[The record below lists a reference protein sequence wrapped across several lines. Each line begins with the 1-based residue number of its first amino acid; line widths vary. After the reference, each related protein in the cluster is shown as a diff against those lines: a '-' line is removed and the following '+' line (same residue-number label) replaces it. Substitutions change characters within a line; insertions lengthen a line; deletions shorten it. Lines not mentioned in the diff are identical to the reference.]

1 MHMSAIEILVD
12 EHRLISRIVNV
23 LTIMQRDL
31 DKDGVA
37 SIDAD
42 VLTDVVDF
50 FRVFVDENH
59 HAKEEKGL
67 FPMLE
72 LHSVNP
78 EGCTLQSL
86 RDEHQQGREFMM
98 TLANAIREFEE
109 TDPTASSKISQ
120 ALSNIVDLYKDH
132 TWRENILLFPVSE
145 KVLQESEVCDV
156 TKIFGTIEK
165 KFGADFRAKY
175 EKLVDALQKTA
186 DGSRLP

>member
-1 MHMSAIEILVD
+1 MRMSAIEILVD

-37 SIDAD
+37 SIDAIA
-42 VLTDVVDF
+42 LTDVVDF

-72 LHSVNP
+72 RHGVNP

-86 RDEHQQGREFMM
+86 RDEHRQSREFVM
-98 TLANAIREFEE
+98 TLADAIKEYEE
-109 TDPTASSKISQ
+109 TDPTSKSEVSK
-120 ALSNIVDLYKDH
+120 ALRNMVDLYQDH
-132 TWRENILLFPVSE
+132 TWRENILLFPVSQ
-145 KVLQESEVCDV
+145 KVLQESELSDV
-156 TKIFGTIEK
+156 E
-165 KFGADFRAKY
+165 DF
-175 EKLVDALQKTA
+175 
-186 DGSRLP
+186 